1 MNVPLP
7 AQAGIADVTA
17 YLEGLLRHS
26 DAVIS
31 VRSADDGRLLLAN
44 DAFAAQVDRPV
55 AEVVGAQLEDVLP
68 AVYAAQVRAQDE
80 LVLRTG
86 RVQTSHESFLD
97 AEGGTRTY
105 ITQRFP
111 LVDVSGRTYAVAGIA
126 TDVTELE
133 RTRSSL
139 AETEQRYRAL
149 VEHSPFAIVVHVQG
163 RFRYANAAALRL
175 LGAATEE
182 DLLGRSVLDVIP
194 ESDRYEAASMIAN
207 ILAGR
212 NEIAGRREA
221 VRLDGGRIIVEITA
235 SAVPWEGQTG
245 VQMEVRD
252 VTEET
257 RSRELLAR
265 AHQESMDA
273 AARLRLLHTVATA
286 ANDALTIE
294 EAAAE
299 ALRATCEHFGFAAA
313 LLRPCRTGDDR
324 LVPAAPVR
332 HVAAGPAAD
341 VLPLALDQAA
351 TVVPAVFDASDA
363 NGRVTDRDGAGVYDV
378 DPSSDDA
385 FEAALGHAGVRTAHV
400 VPVTLRDTV
409 TSVCEFFDTGEASAA
424 TDHRGTLRIVAH
436 ELARVLERQR
446 ALEERAAHEARFRT
460 MFLSSPVAMALSDS
474 LGHFVS
480 VNPAFSAMLGLPEE
494 DIVGR
499 SSDVFTHPDD
509 VAGNAR
515 ISATLDHT
523 TGQVYRVEKRYLH
536 SSGRVVWGL
545 LSVTRVTFPDGQP
558 YTLAQVEDITDRR
571 QAEADLHR
579 QAQHDALTGLAN
591 RGSLGRSL
599 SALVDSTD
607 DLAVLFVDLDSF
619 KVVND
624 THGHSTGDTVLQEVA
639 RRLPLAVRPGDLV
652 ARFGGDEFVVVCCGV
667 STHAAALELAARVEH
682 ALATPI
688 PFSGGE
694 LEVTASIGI
703 ALSSPP
709 GGARFLDAEELVRR
723 ADAAMYLAKRR
734 GKDRADVY
742 DESLHAT
749 NQSRTRTA
757 AALRRGLAGEGL
769 QVHFQPIVD
778 LALGEVV
785 CAEALVKMVDRDGGL
800 IRTAELV
807 DVAEET
813 GLITAL
819 GSWVLRQACTEV
831 AQLRRE
837 TGWAMAV
844 TVNLSARQAAL
855 PGLAA
860 EVLGVLEETGL
871 EPDGLSLELTES
883 ALLEFNDATLTQ
895 LNTLRDHGVGIG
907 IDDFG
912 TGYSSLTYLRRF
924 PVSFVKVD
932 QAFVRGLPGSERDA
946 VIVRSVNTL
955 ARDLGLACVVEG
967 VETAEQ
973 LHAVRDLGGLFA
985 QGYLFSRPVPLPA
998 LRDLLIRGIEV
1009 PPHP

>member
-1 MNVPLP
+1 
-7 AQAGIADVTA
+7 
-17 YLEGLLRHS
+17 
-26 DAVIS
+26 
-31 VRSADDGRLLLAN
+31 
-44 DAFAAQVDRPV
+44 
-55 AEVVGAQLEDVLP
+55 
-68 AVYAAQVRAQDE
+68 
-80 LVLRTG
+80 
-86 RVQTSHESFLD
+86 
-97 AEGGTRTY
+97 
-105 ITQRFP
+105 
-111 LVDVSGRTYAVAGIA
+111 
-126 TDVTELE
+126 
-133 RTRSSL
+133 
-139 AETEQRYRAL
+139 
-149 VEHSPFAIVVHVQG
+149 
-163 RFRYANAAALRL
+163 
-175 LGAATEE
+175 
-182 DLLGRSVLDVIP
+182 
-194 ESDRYEAASMIAN
+194 
-207 ILAGR
+207 
-212 NEIAGRREA
+212 
-221 VRLDGGRIIVEITA
+221 
-235 SAVPWEGQTG
+235 
-245 VQMEVRD
+245 
-252 VTEET
+252 
-257 RSRELLAR
+257 
-265 AHQESMDA
+265 
-273 AARLRLLHTVATA
+273 
-286 ANDALTIE
+286 
-294 EAAAE
+294 
-299 ALRATCEHFGFAAA
+299 
-313 LLRPCRTGDDR
+313 
-324 LVPAAPVR
+324 
-332 HVAAGPAAD
+332 
-341 VLPLALDQAA
+341 
-351 TVVPAVFDASDA
+351 
-363 NGRVTDRDGAGVYDV
+363 
-378 DPSSDDA
+378 
-385 FEAALGHAGVRTAHV
+385 
-400 VPVTLRDTV
+400 
-409 TSVCEFFDTGEASAA
+409 
-424 TDHRGTLRIVAH
+424 
-436 ELARVLERQR
+436 
-446 ALEERAAHEARFRT
+446 
-460 MFLSSPVAMALSDS
+460 MALSDG

-536 SSGRVVWGL
+536 SSGQEVWGL

-607 DLAVLFVDLDSF
+607 GLAVLFVDLDGF
-619 KVVND
+619 KLVND
-624 THGHSTGDTVLQEVA
+624 THGHSTGDAVLQEVA

-652 ARFGGDEFVVVCCGV
+652 ARFGGDEFVIVCCGV
-667 STHAAALELAARVEH
+667 STHAEALDFAARVER

-688 PFSGGE
+688 RWAGGE
-694 LEVTASIGI
+694 LGVTASIGI

-742 DESLHAT
+742 DDSLHAT
-749 NQSRTRTA
+749 SQSRTRTA

-769 QVHFQPIVD
+769 RVHFQPIVD
-778 LALGEVV
+778 LTLGEVV
-785 CAEALVKMVDRDGGL
+785 CAEALVRMLDHDGEL

-844 TVNLSARQAAL
+844 TVNLSARQAAQ
-855 PGLAA
+855 PDLAA
-860 EVLGVLEETGL
+860 EVLGVLRNTGL
-871 EPDGLSLELTES
+871 APDGLSLELTES

-946 VIVRSVNTL
+946 VIVRFVNSL

-973 LHAVRDLGGLFA
+973 LHAVRELGGLFA
-985 QGYLFSRPVPLPA
+985 QGYLFSRPVPLPV
-998 LRDLLIRGIEV
+998 LRDLLIGGIEV